1 MPMLLPWIVMALALA
16 GVIAVAVPMFRR
28 PQRAPAAGPEDP
40 VVRGGR
46 AQLVLPTP
54 PDERKRVPAKRPARD
69 DRLKLRDRLVQ
80 AGLYQDDVIDLL
92 RVARFAVLGLA
103 VLGGYLLSSSGVITG
118 SQGVSIGLLGGI
130 GATVAPAFL
139 LDYLKV
145 RRQTAMRRALP
156 DALDVIVVCLEAGL
170 SLPSAFAR
178 VAKELSDAHPTL
190 ALELRIVEREVQM
203 GLSLGEAMRNFAK
216 RFDLEELRSLAS
228 VVVQADRYGASVSRA
243 FKVFAG
249 SMRLRRQQRAEER
262 AHKAAVKLAIP
273 TALFIFPAM
282 LVVTLGP
289 AAFAA
294 AEVLVPLFENVKL
307 PTN

>member
-1 MPMLLPWIVMALALA
+1 MDLLPWITVAVALA
-16 GVIAVAVPMFRR
+16 GMLVVSLPMFRK
-28 PQRAPAAGPEDP
+28 PQAEKASEPEGA
-40 VVRGGR
+40 VVRGVR
-46 AQLVLPTP
+46 SQVVLPSP
-54 PDERKRVPAKRPARD
+54 PEVRKQALARRRERNDRP
-69 DRLKLRDRLVQ
+69 KLRDRMVL
-80 AGLYQDDVIDLL
+80 AGLYNDEVIDLL
-92 RVARFAVLGLA
+92 RLSRIAVLALA
-103 VLGGYLLSSSGVITG
+103 ILGGYLLSTSGVISG
-118 SQGVSIGLLGGI
+118 RDGVLIGLIGGI
-130 GATVAPAFL
+130 GATIAPAFL

-178 VAKELSDAHPTL
+178 VARELSEAHPAL
-190 ALELRIVEREVQM
+190 AMELRIVEREVQM

-216 RFDLEELRSLAS
+216 RFDLEELRSLAI
-228 VVVQADRYGASVSRA
+228 VVIQADRYGASVSRA

-262 AHKAAVKLAIP
+262 AHKAAVNLAFP

-289 AAFAA
+289 AVFAA
-294 AEVLVPLFENVKL
+294 MEVLVPLFEKIEI

>member
-1 MPMLLPWIVMALALA
+1 MPTLLPWIVMAAALA
-16 GVIAVAVPMFRR
+16 GIVAVAVPMFRR
-28 PQRAPAAGPEDP
+28 PQREPAAGGESP

-46 AQLVLPTP
+46 SPLVLPTP
-54 PDERKRVPAKRPARD
+54 PEQRRQVPAKRPARD
-69 DRLKLRDRLVQ
+69 DRPKLRDRLVQ
-80 AGLYQDDVIDLL
+80 AGLYQDDVIDLM
-92 RVARFAVLGLA
+92 RVARFAVLFLA
-103 VLGGYLLSSSGVITG
+103 VFGGYLLSSSGVITG

-178 VAKELSDAHPTL
+178 VAKELSEAHPTL

-203 GLSLGEAMRNFAK
+203 GLSLGEAMRNFAR

-249 SMRLRRQQRAEER
+249 SMRLRRQQRAEEL

-289 AAFAA
+289 AVFAA
-294 AEVLVPLFENVKL
+294 MEVLVPLFENVQL

>member
-1 MPMLLPWIVMALALA
+1 MQTLLPWIVMALALA
-16 GVIAVAVPMFRR
+16 GIVAVAIPMFRR
-28 PQRAPAAGPEDP
+28 PQREPAAGPENSII
-40 VVRGGR
+40 RTGR
-46 AQLVLPTP
+46 TQLVLPTP
-54 PDERKRVPAKRPARD
+54 PDERRTVPAKRPPRD
-69 DRLKLRDRLVQ
+69 DRPKLRDRLVQ
-80 AGLYQDDVIDLL
+80 AGLYRDDVIDLL
-92 RVARFAVLGLA
+92 RVSRFAVLGLA
-103 VLGGYLLSSSGVITG
+103 VFGGYLLSSSGVITG

-170 SLPSAFAR
+170 SLPSAFSR
-178 VAKELSDAHPTL
+178 VAKELADAHPTL

-243 FKVFAG
+243 FKVFGG

-289 AAFAA
+289 AVFAA
-294 AEVLVPLFENVKL
+294 MEVLVPLFENVEL

>member
-1 MPMLLPWIVMALALA
+1 MTILPWIVTALTLA
-16 GVIAVAVPMFRR
+16 GVVAVAIPLFRR
-28 PQRAPAAGPEDP
+28 PQQQPANGPEDP

-46 AQLVLPTP
+46 AQLVLPSP
-54 PDERKRVPAKRPARD
+54 PEERKKVLAKRTTRD
-69 DRLKLRDRLVQ
+69 DRVKIRDRLVQ
-80 AGLYQDDVIDLL
+80 AGLYRDDVVDLM
-92 RVARFAVLGLA
+92 RVARFAVLALA
-103 VLGGYLLSSSGVITG
+103 ILGGYLLSSSGVITG
-118 SQGVSIGLLGGI
+118 SQGVSIGLIGGI

-170 SLPSAFAR
+170 SLPSSFSR
-178 VAKELSDAHPTL
+178 VSRELADAHPTL

-282 LVVTLGP
+282 LVVTLAP
-289 AAFAA
+289 AVYAAF
-294 AEVLVPLFENVKL
+294 EVLVPLFENVKL
-307 PTN
+307 PPS